1 MGDLGSIPGLEN
13 SFGEGKGYPVQYF
26 GLENP
31 MDCIGRGV
39 AKESDTTEQLSLTH
53 STFFR
58 GENWNFIDGIN
69 NFSEFQIP

>member
-1 MGDLGSIPGLEN
+1 
-13 SFGEGKGYPVQYF
+13 
-26 GLENP
+26 

-69 NFSEFQIP
+69 NFSEFQIPWEFSKKYWVFWQGEWNKNPLP